1 MHSLLMDNWT
11 LQNAGELICNGLD
24 GDTAHDLVF
33 SSDGAAFHYAEV
45 SQDVIRFE
53 ALCQFLSNIVFADNL
68 FVDAEFAS
76 TWIKYAPIK
85 SVQAQGILAPKPF
98 RDVSDQWLLR
108 RETIADELCV
118 NAALLKKHRA
128 NKRSYSAK
136 GESSDPFLAQLLWG
150 GAGMLARASYFGLPY
165 VPHPSRERLF
175 RRTRFLSGSSS
186 AETLVKDFITTQ
198 RLKLSEQV
206 DGSGFLARINLP
218 AVAVIIIENSADLS
232 DLMKTALQVRR
243 EYRHLRNWL
252 GKFQVALDQENTKAI
267 LSERKKLESVARHVD
282 SYITLT
288 PAGDTTLQFGLGW
301 LKVATKAGSPGNALK
316 NMFGVR
322 AELNRLILAP
332 AGRKSLKKFLR
343 MLGEENTSRGLAFQ
357 KAMLHRSS
365 KLPKNEQN

>member
-1 MHSLLMDNWT
+1 MDNWT

-68 FVDAEFAS
+68 FVDGEFAS

-85 SVQAQGILAPKPF
+85 SVQEQGILAPKPF

-252 GKFQVALDQENTKAI
+252 GKFQVALDQEDTKSI

-288 PAGDTTLQFGLGW
+288 PVGDTTLQFGLGW

-365 KLPKNEQN
+365 KLPKNEQK